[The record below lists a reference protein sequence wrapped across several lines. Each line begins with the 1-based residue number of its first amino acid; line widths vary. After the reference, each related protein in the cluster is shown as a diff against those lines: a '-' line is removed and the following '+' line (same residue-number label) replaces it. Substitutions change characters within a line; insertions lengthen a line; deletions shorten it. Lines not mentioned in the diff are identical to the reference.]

1 MVDTLFDPFAYG
13 DKIVGRKLVEL
24 LRTHPEETKAG
35 LESVTQ
41 SLIRWADCCLDVV
54 DGLFLACGAASADV
68 LDAETYEE
76 FILPLD
82 IRIMEAA
89 APKGTVNSLHVH
101 GKGHLHFDLLARCPA
116 HLVNWSDRTTDVS
129 LADGRAALPHTCLAG
144 GIDEVTAGDVAPE
157 EIAEQVRDAV
167 AQLDGRGMLVACGC
181 AVPTDTPAE
190 NLLIV
195 KATLESL

>member
-1 MVDTLFDPFAYG
+1 MIDPTAGNFGKHLEALKAIRERLPDDRPMVDTLFDPFAYG

-101 GKGHLHFDLLARCPA
+101 GKGHLHFDLPP
-116 HLVNWSDRTTDVS
+116 D
-129 LADGRAALPHTCLAG
+129 
-144 GIDEVTAGDVAPE
+144 APP
-157 EIAEQVRDAV
+157 IW
-167 AQLDGRGMLVACGC
+167 
-181 AVPTDTPAE
+181 
-190 NLLIV
+190 
-195 KATLESL
+195 